1 MLKCFDLTG
10 KVALVTGGSQGL
22 GKAMAIALAKSG
34 ANVCIVSRTPA
45 KLEKAAAEISECGP
59 KCIWAAADITKDE
72 DVRAAVKKTV
82 DTFGKLDIL
91 IDNAAHPGIFKP
103 TEDMTTEE
111 WDEVMKHNIDG
122 MFIAAREAAKVMLP
136 NKCGNIVIIA
146 SIASGTF
153 NAASIPNAYET
164 SKGAVASMVKAL
176 DASWGKHGIS
186 VNGIAP
192 GYFRSDVIEK
202 RIKER
207 IKEDPS
213 YLDYLNSLVP
223 CGRAAMPEE
232 IGPAAVLLSSHEAT
246 TYIHGAILTVD
257 GGRTYL

>member
-22 GKAMAIALAKSG
+22 GKAMALALAKSG
-34 ANVCIVSRTPA
+34 ANICIVSRTA
-45 KLEKAAAEISECGP
+45 SKLEKAAEEIRACGVE
-59 KCIWAAADITKDE
+59 CIWATADVTSDE
-72 DVRAAVKKTV
+72 DISAAVKKTV

-91 IDNAAHPGIFKP
+91 IANAAHPGIFKN
-103 TEDMTTEE
+103 TEDMTTAE

-122 MFIAAREAAKVMLP
+122 MFISCREAAKVMLP
-136 NKCGNIVIIA
+136 NGSGKIIIIA
-146 SIASGTF
+146 SIASEIF

-164 SKGAVASMVKAL
+164 SKGAVRSMVKAL
-176 DASWGKHGIS
+176 DASWGKRGIN

-192 GYFRSDVIEK
+192 GYFRSDVIE
-202 RIKER
+202 ER
-207 IKEDPS
+207 VQKDPA

-232 IGPAAVLLSSHEAT
+232 IGPAAVLLASDGAS
-246 TYIHGAILTVD
+246 YIHGEILTVD
-257 GGRTYL
+257 GGRSYL